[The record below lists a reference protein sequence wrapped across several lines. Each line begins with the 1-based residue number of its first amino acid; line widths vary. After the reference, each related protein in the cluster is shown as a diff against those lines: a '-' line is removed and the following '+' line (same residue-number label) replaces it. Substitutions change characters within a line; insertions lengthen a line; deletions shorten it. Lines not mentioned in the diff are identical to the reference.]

1 MTKTKNI
8 AGLCYLLLVVRCH
21 CWPLSMPE
29 ESERRGDVTGLAFVS
44 GLGLI
49 SFIGGLAWSIRSTK
63 QSESLL
69 RASPTAVSPTLPP
82 ESPSRLA
89 LRALGAGTAL
99 SLLMVG
105 SLAAAGWL
113 VLGRPR
119 LNDVGARLEAI
130 FPKFDAADQTR
141 RNTGRSDF
149 DSFRELFKYLE
160 EGGK

>member
-1 MTKTKNI
+1 
-8 AGLCYLLLVVRCH
+8 
-21 CWPLSMPE
+21 MPG

-69 RASPTAVSPTLPP
+69 RASPTTVLSSALPP

-105 SLAAAGWL
+105 SLAAAGWFA
-113 VLGRPR
+113 LGRPR

-141 RNTGRSDF
+141 RNTGRADF
-149 DSFRELFKYLE
+149 DSFRELFQYLE